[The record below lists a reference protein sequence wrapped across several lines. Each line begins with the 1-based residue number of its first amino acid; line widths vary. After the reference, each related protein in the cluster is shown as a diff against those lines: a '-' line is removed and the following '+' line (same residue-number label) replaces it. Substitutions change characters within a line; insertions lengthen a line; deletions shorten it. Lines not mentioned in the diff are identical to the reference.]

1 MINTY
6 DFKVAHPDI
15 IKQLAVK
22 DMLFLY
28 YKCPQ
33 VEKHVNLFTHYNEIV
48 YTLNGKKTIYHG
60 NKSWSLTDNKSL
72 FVRRTAYSQEMDEVV
87 GWEVISFCF
96 QDDFLRQVF
105 KEYRQHF
112 PVKNLPAPPTDMLIE
127 INVNATTSAF
137 FYSIVPYFSQ
147 KIPPS
152 ESLLELK
159 FKELLFNVLSDP
171 ANACFL
177 AYINSIADQY
187 KTPLWQIMEANYKFN
202 LSISEFARIAQRS
215 VSNFKREFHEYY
227 HTTPGKWLTHKRLEY
242 AKLLLDGSKNNVTE
256 IAYASGFE
264 NLTHFSRIFKEK
276 YGLSPLQYRRK
287 DALIPFGK

>member
-1 MINTY
+1 MLT
-6 DFKVAHPDI
+6 PDI

-22 DMLFLY
+22 DMLYVY

-33 VEKHVNLFTHYNEIV
+33 VDKHVNLFTHYNEIV

-87 GWEVISFCF
+87 GWEVIAFIF

-137 FYSIVPYFSQ
+137 FIV
-147 KIPPS
+147 
-152 ESLLELK
+152 
-159 FKELLFNVLSDP
+159 
-171 ANACFL
+171 
-177 AYINSIADQY
+177 
-187 KTPLWQIMEANYKFN
+187 
-202 LSISEFARIAQRS
+202 
-215 VSNFKREFHEYY
+215 
-227 HTTPGKWLTHKRLEY
+227 
-242 AKLLLDGSKNNVTE
+242 
-256 IAYASGFE
+256 
-264 NLTHFSRIFKEK
+264 
-276 YGLSPLQYRRK
+276 
-287 DALIPFGK
+287 